1 MLLLLYRLIV
11 QNIWWGHWGG
21 SREVKRDFI
30 LCMALV
36 SVLLLRMALIW
47 VTGPSGAG
55 KSAIGASLRDEHQV
69 AHILPLGQDTE
80 IIFKGLS

>member
-1 MLLLLYRLIV
+1 
-11 QNIWWGHWGG
+11 
-21 SREVKRDFI
+21 
-30 LCMALV
+30 MALV

-55 KSAIGASLRDEHQV
+55 KSTIGASLRDEHQV